1 MTNAMSNE
9 ELLNRIRQKRTQIET
24 FLSIARPRKRR
35 LLNLTIV
42 GGTLAAAL
50 TAAPAVGGQSFT
62 AWLTGA
68 LGLSS
73 PSWRILCG
81 AASVCSVMATV
92 ATQLLKSHNI
102 EENVT
107 RAQGCRAKLEVLE
120 VGLSVGQLDVRQAT
134 TEYLKCVEDAAFL
147 EAS

>member
-107 RAQGCRAKLEVLE
+107 RAQGCRAKLEVLD